1 MISWTGPQEQ
11 DCALS
16 CKSHPVCRLFL
27 LSAICVQTLA
37 PFA

>member
-1 MISWTGPQEQ
+1 MISWTGQHEQ

-16 CKSHPVCRLFL
+16 CKKHPACSLFL

-37 PFA
+37 LFA